1 MSGTARPAKSSH
13 PPRHT
18 KRNRAIH
25 FRSEWK
31 ALRRYRGPQHR
42 RSGLRQSAKTE
53 VMHPKSI
60 SRGLDQMIWL
70 KRRTIAL
77 ALPSLGQQRLSD
89 MRRGWCPFPS
99 NVMDRVIRSD
109 AGVAHRLPLS
119 ARVVSTASRQVK
131 AKTSVAE
138 ALLTVRSV
146 GHLSG
151 FHALENRDA
160 PASRSAGCLSKQWIF
175 LRCNAAS
182 SRSFLSGARPER
194 GDRGLELS
202 CRRSSAA

>member
-1 MSGTARPAKSSH
+1 MRETIHA
-13 PPRHT
+13 
-18 KRNRAIH
+18 KRNRAN
-25 FRSEWK
+25 RSSLNGKRFDATEDRDHDQPERTSQ
-31 ALRRYRGPQHR
+31 LPP
-42 RSGLRQSAKTE
+42 RSCIRNQSRE
-53 VMHPKSI
+53 NS
-60 SRGLDQMIWL
+60 L
-70 KRRTIAL
+70 KRTTIVL
-77 ALPSLGQQRLSD
+77 ALPSYKRQRLSD
-89 MRRGWCPFPS
+89 IRRGWCPFPS

-175 LRCNAAS
+175 LQCNAAS
-182 SRSFLSGARPER
+182 SRSFLSGARPGAR
-194 GDRGLELS
+194 TAGLELS

>member
-1 MSGTARPAKSSH
+1 
-13 PPRHT
+13 
-18 KRNRAIH
+18 
-25 FRSEWK
+25 
-31 ALRRYRGPQHR
+31 
-42 RSGLRQSAKTE
+42 
-53 VMHPKSI
+53 
-60 SRGLDQMIWL
+60 
-70 KRRTIAL
+70 
-77 ALPSLGQQRLSD
+77 
-89 MRRGWCPFPS
+89 
-99 NVMDRVIRSD
+99 MDRVIRSD

-175 LRCNAAS
+175 LQCNAAS
-182 SRSFLSGARPER
+182 SEELSVWSAARR
-194 GDRGLELS
+194 QDRGPGALMPPFVRCIADGFMYRILPG
-202 CRRSSAA
+202 